1 LLARLYLGSDG
12 RLFEGESFEGRCSET
27 DGIFRVVKTG
37 QEAAKL
43 HSGIWY
49 GNHSIS
55 LSNGRHFRWK
65 RAGALPSMAWTA
77 VGGLL
82 LTQTTWMLVDE
93 RDAAMVAF
101 RDYEV
106 RIEPAAAQLAE
117 LLWLVLLGSLLMIQ
131 LIDFSEVGG

>member
-1 LLARLYLGSDG
+1 
-12 RLFEGESFEGRCSET
+12 
-27 DGIFRVVKTG
+27 
-37 QEAAKL
+37 
-43 HSGIWY
+43 
-49 GNHSIS
+49 
-55 LSNGRHFRWK
+55 
-65 RAGALPSMAWTA
+65 
-77 VGGLL
+77 
-82 LTQTTWMLVDE
+82 MLVDE